1 MEEKILNREIV
12 AVRIQNKHFYARFK
26 TFQIMAQPIETARS
40 DLNCERAELIC
51 VIINFETI

>member
-26 TFQIMAQPIETARS
+26 TFQIMAQPIETAGS
-40 DLNCERAELIC
+40 DLNYEQ
-51 VIINFETI
+51 N